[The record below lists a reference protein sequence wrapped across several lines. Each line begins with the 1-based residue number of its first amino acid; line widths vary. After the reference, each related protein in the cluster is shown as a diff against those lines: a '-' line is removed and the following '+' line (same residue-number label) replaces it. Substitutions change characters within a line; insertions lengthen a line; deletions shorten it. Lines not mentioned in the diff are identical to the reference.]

1 METTTRAKTR
11 RKKTQRKTIADV
23 IGRHRGARA
32 EFARRLS
39 RLSGQKVTWAR
50 VNHWV
55 ENNSVP
61 KGMLLYV
68 HRLTG
73 VPLTDLL
80 R

>member
-1 METTTRAKTR
+1 MKP
-11 RKKTQRKTIADV
+11 RKTKKCARQSIADL
-23 IGRHRGARA
+23 IGHHRGARA
-32 EFARRLS
+32 QFARELL
-39 RLSGQKVTWAR
+39 RLSGRKVTWAC

-55 ENNSVP
+55 LRNTVSKSMV
-61 KGMLLYV
+61 LHV